1 MKTDEYLRWKVLS
14 LKAHN
19 ENEGMTEMLLGDNPP
34 PEIEMHTRNLCAQIS
49 HELFGEVENYCGM
62 LNISKRRFVEQAII
76 ELLDQTKA
84 VFDEIEPFERLDK
97 EGV

>member
-14 LKAHN
+14 LKASN
-19 ENEGMTEMLLGDNPP
+19 ENEGMLDTLFGDKPS

-49 HELFGEVENYCGM
+49 PELFGEVENYCGL

-84 VFDEIEPFERLDK
+84 VFDEIQPFERLEK